1 MDNQKRVVTIIPA
14 GTGIELS
21 QEVYYYMLMQ
31 VPFGKLTQ
39 RKDIEEYLAKKFN
52 VQHIYKFNR
61 APMNMR
67 NLNDINQKYIIKI
80 IDTVPFHREV
90 SSGGYLEH
98 EDSQIQKLLA
108 EGHVIITKGPH
119 KKSAVKDFKMFL
131 FDFNKETDIDI
142 DTLRRIDQEGLSNY
156 L

>member
-1 MDNQKRVVTIIPA
+1 MDNQKRVVTIIPE
-14 GTGIELS
+14 GTSIELS

-31 VPFGKLTQ
+31 VPFGKLTR

-52 VQHIYKFNR
+52 VQHIYKFNSL
-61 APMNMR
+61 PMNMR

-80 IDTVPFHREV
+80 IDAVPFHREV

-98 EDSQIQKLLA
+98 EDSQIQKLHA
-108 EGHVIITKGPH
+108 EGHEIITKGPY
-119 KKSAVKDFKMFL
+119 KKNAVKGFKMFL

-142 DTLRRIDQEGLSNY
+142 ETLRRIDQEGLSNY